1 MTNAWPRVD
10 RHVHLEGSLNPAWVR
25 QQAKAEGVHVPEVLE
40 SLWRKEQVPFEGF
53 IEAFFFCC
61 SFLKNSTAIRELFH
75 AELGRL
81 APAQKGEWRGVD
93 LWVSPHY
100 LCRQE
105 KLLSLDELW
114 KGMDA
119 GIADLAK
126 EKVKVAV
133 IVDAVNH
140 FGTEH
145 GHEVLDMVLSEK
157 PEWVVGFSTGG
168 LEGVPFREWAPV
180 FERARKAGLR
190 LAAHAGENGPGT
202 NVRDAILE
210 AGVSRIV
217 HGVRAAAHPEI
228 LELLADRKIPVD
240 ICITSNHA
248 LVPDLGHHPL
258 PELLRAGVRCGLGLD
273 DPGVIPCT
281 MEGEWALAKGLGLS
295 TEELDRLAT
304 YGVEDAWCMAE

>member
-1 MTNAWPRVD
+1 MAERLPRVD

-25 QQAKAEGVHVPEVLE
+25 QQAVDAGATVPDVLE
-40 SLWRKEQVPFEGF
+40 RLWRKEQVPFEGF
-53 IEAFFFCC
+53 IEAFFFGC
-61 SFLKNSTAIRELFH
+61 SFLKNANAIREIFH
-75 AELGRL
+75 AELARL
-81 APAQKGEWRGVD
+81 APSQEGEWRGVD

-105 KLLSLDELW
+105 KLLSLDQLW
-114 KGMDA
+114 KGMSE

-126 EKVKVAV
+126 EKVKVSVV
-133 IVDAVNH
+133 IDAVNH
-140 FGTEH
+140 FGIQH
-145 GHEVLDMVLSEK
+145 GHEVLDMVLEEK

-180 FERARKAGLR
+180 FERARKAGLK

-202 NVRDAILE
+202 HVRDAILD

-217 HGVRAAAHPEI
+217 HGVRSAAHPEI

-240 ICITSNHA
+240 ICITSNYA
-248 LVPDLGHHPL
+248 LVPDLGKHPL

-273 DPGVIPCT
+273 DPGVIPCD
-281 MEGEWALAKGLGLS
+281 MEGEWALAKALGLRDS
-295 TEELDRLAT
+295 ELEKLNQF
-304 YGVEDAWCMAE
+304 GVEDAWSMAE